1 MTTTEREAVNAGY
14 CRCPNNPTRW
24 YPAGPGCKEMDGADM
39 YIVGEL
45 VEARRRFSDKLIRTY
60 NTVADYMADCTATS
74 KPGLPAF
81 ANSWD

>member
-1 MTTTEREAVNAGY
+1 
-14 CRCPNNPTRW
+14 
-24 YPAGPGCKEMDGADM
+24 MDGADM